1 MIKLFEIFDFLW
13 PYFLGGLIG
22 WLLCGILA
30 RNLLKYSLVQ
40 EKSVVVTNTQTVE
53 VDNPKNIQRIE
64 QLEAEVYLLRSREPE
79 KIEVEKRVTV
89 NNPAHLERVV
99 FLEQQLTKLHK
110 QPVKTEIVEKTI
122 EVDNPEHLVR
132 IEALESELNELRARP
147 VEEKVIEQRIEVDN
161 PMHLKRIAEL
171 ESQLE
176 SMLSS
181 PSEQTSESET
191 ETVST
196 EEVQG
201 GTDTKAAKAAGFSIK
216 TENDFTVIEGIGP
229 KINEYL
235 HAEGIETYTVF
246 SQTNVD
252 VIQSLLD
259 QGGKRFRLAKPQ
271 TWPKQASLAAENRWQ
286 ELKDWQDKLRG
297 GV

>member
-1 MIKLFEIFDFLW
+1 MIDFLW
-13 PYFLGGLIG
+13 PYLVGGLIG

-99 FLEQQLTKLHK
+99 SLEQQLTKLHK

-191 ETVST
+191 ETVLT
-196 EEVQG
+196 EEVQE
-201 GTDTKAAKAAGFSIK
+201 GTDTEAAKAAGFSIK